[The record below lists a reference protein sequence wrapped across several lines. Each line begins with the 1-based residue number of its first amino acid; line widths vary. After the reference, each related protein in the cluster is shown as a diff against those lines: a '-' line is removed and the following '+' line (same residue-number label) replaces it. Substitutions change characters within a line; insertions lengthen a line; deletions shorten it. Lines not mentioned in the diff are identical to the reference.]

1 MSGLDLPLSKPA
13 LSDSG
18 LTVEEEIEL
27 NQLEARIDSKRELEH
42 IYDSLLV
49 ARDTSYLPL
58 FDSLSFVDLQ
68 TLFQVEDEQQN
79 WTPLPV
85 ANAERI
91 VLKPRKAPWK
101 LALSSSTLTVTPTI

>member
-18 LTVEEEIEL
+18 LTVEEEIEWK
-27 NQLEARIDSKRELEH
+27 QLEAHLDSKRELEH
-42 IYDSLLV
+42 IYESLLV

-68 TLFQVEDEQQN
+68 TLFGVEDEQY
-79 WTPLPV
+79 WAPPPPV
-85 ANAERI
+85 ANAEKI
-91 VLKPRKAPWK
+91 VLKPRKVPWK
-101 LALSSSTLTVTPTI
+101 LTLSSSTLTVTPTI

>member
-1 MSGLDLPLSKPA
+1 MSGLDSPLSKQA
-13 LSDSG
+13 LLDSG
-18 LTVEEEIEL
+18 LTVEEEIEW

-68 TLFQVEDEQQN
+68 TLFQVEDEQH
-79 WTPLPV
+79 WTPPAV
-85 ANAERI
+85 HAEKV
-91 VLKPRKAPWK
+91 VLKPRKTPWK
-101 LALSSSTLTVTPTI
+101 VSSSSTLTITPTI